1 VTLVRFDVAGDVG
14 TITLNRPDKLNALSN
29 ELAREL
35 VDALKSAASEHRVRA
50 LVITGAGRAF
60 SAGGDVDRMR
70 QLVDTEEWSVARDL
84 LVAGAD
90 VACLLMSMPKP
101 TIASVNGPAAGA
113 GGSLALACDVR
124 IASESASFGLV
135 FSRLGLLPDWGA
147 TYFLPRIVGA
157 ARAIEIVAGGE
168 LIDAADA
175 YRIGVFNRVVPGDQ
189 LEAATRELAARL
201 AAKSPTGVLLAR
213 QAIYDSFELSLK
225 DMLDREI
232 DDQLRRFRTA
242 DAREGIHAF
251 LEKRRASF
259 SGE

>member
-1 VTLVRFDVAGDVG
+1 MTLVRFEVAGDVG

-70 QLVDTEEWSVARDL
+70 QLVDNEEWSVARDL

-90 VACLLMSMPKP
+90 VAYLLMSMPKP

-157 ARAIEIVAGGE
+157 ARAIEIVVGGE
-168 LIDAADA
+168 LIDAAEA

-201 AAKSPTGVLLAR
+201 AAKSPTAVRLAR

-232 DDQLRRFRTA
+232 DDQLRRFRTT

-259 SGE
+259 RGD